1 MFQSKTYTE
10 LVCSRFLFFNKN
22 VASWEI
28 TFVHELY
35 GLLHIIWTIL
45 KLWGILLWHSC
56 YLELSVSEGQ
66 LITNHPKFPEK
77 QRRDSEIRQLT

>member
-35 GLLHIIWTIL
+35 GLLHIIRTIL
-45 KLWGILLWHSC
+45 KPWEILLWHN
-56 YLELSVSEGQ
+56 L
-66 LITNHPKFPEK
+66 
-77 QRRDSEIRQLT
+77 